1 MKILFENW
9 RRYLKEQFD
18 DEELEA
24 FDIGPSTPQDLKKK
38 GASIGYGQ
46 AGDPSFIEGIKTLF
60 INTPDKWVIVVL
72 DNINDIQ
79 NQTNQQYFMD
89 WLKEKNYPRNAKI
102 LVVGSS
108 ALKGDETSADWIAHD
123 IIGHTVGSKYMS
135 DLGHTQGSGNW
146 MNEKKFRK
154 RLIQNLVSH
163 LQTKN
168 YPISKAGEAFDMLY
182 DVMAAIVLKGLSR
195 KEALDVAQSEDQH
208 NLVNHNLVNEMFDY
222 CDNWVSSIPSDN
234 TKVTVV
240 EPW

>member
-1 MKILFENW
+1 
-9 RRYLKEQFD
+9 
-18 DEELEA
+18 
-24 FDIGPSTPQDLKKK
+24 
-38 GASIGYGQ
+38 
-46 AGDPSFIEGIKTLF
+46 
-60 INTPDKWVIVVL
+60 
-72 DNINDIQ
+72 
-79 NQTNQQYFMD
+79 
-89 WLKEKNYPRNAKI
+89 

-135 DLGHTQGSGNW
+135 DLGHSQGSGNW
-146 MNEKKFRK
+146 MNEKRFRID
-154 RLIQNLVSH
+154 LIQNLVYH

-195 KEALDVAQSEDQH
+195 EEAINVAQSEDQH
-208 NLVNHNLVNEMFDY
+208 NLVNEMFDY
-222 CDNWVSSIPSDN
+222 CNNWISSIPSDN

>member
-1 MKILFENW
+1 MKTLLENW
-9 RRYLKEQFD
+9 KKYLKEQE

-24 FDIGPSTPQDLKKK
+24 FDIGPSSPRDLKIK
-38 GASIGYGQ
+38 GSSIGYKQ
-46 AGDPSFIEGIKTLF
+46 AGDPSFIEDIKTLF

-72 DNINDIQ
+72 ENINDIQ
-79 NQTNQQYFMD
+79 NQTNEQYFMD

-135 DLGHTQGSGNW
+135 DLGHSQGSGNW
-146 MNEKKFRK
+146 MNERRFRK
-154 RLIQNLVSH
+154 HLIQNLVYH

-182 DVMAAIVLKGLSR
+182 DVMAAIVLKGLS
-195 KEALDVAQSEDQH
+195 KEEALNVAKTEDQD
-208 NLVNHNLVNEMFDY
+208 NLVNEMFDY
-222 CDNWVSSIPSDN
+222 CDNWISSIPSDN